1 MVTLPERVFFMRTIV
16 LIDGQNLYHLAK
28 KAWSDDSASHSSP
41 YVWPSYDVVKLA
53 RSLVNRLPGRIL
65 AETRFYTG
73 VPNPVAGIT
82 QKFWHGFWTSKLR
95 DMKSKGVYVYRGR
108 INAGGQEKGVD
119 VSLALDLIRA
129 TYEKRFE
136 AAIIVSRDSDFGPAV
151 RMSKDIARMQNRK
164 LRFESSFPIESGSS
178 SVRGIPGTVW
188 VPIDKATYDA
198 CLDLTDFRTP
208 SG

>member
-1 MVTLPERVFFMRTIV
+1 M
-16 LIDGQNLYHLAK
+16 
-28 KAWSDDSASHSSP
+28 
-41 YVWPSYDVVKLA
+41 
-53 RSLVNRLPGRIL
+53 
-65 AETRFYTG
+65 
-73 VPNPVAGIT
+73 T

-164 LRFESSFPIESGSS
+164 SSLRIFLS
-178 SVRGIPGTVW
+178 R
-188 VPIDKATYDA
+188 
-198 CLDLTDFRTP
+198 
-208 SG
+208 